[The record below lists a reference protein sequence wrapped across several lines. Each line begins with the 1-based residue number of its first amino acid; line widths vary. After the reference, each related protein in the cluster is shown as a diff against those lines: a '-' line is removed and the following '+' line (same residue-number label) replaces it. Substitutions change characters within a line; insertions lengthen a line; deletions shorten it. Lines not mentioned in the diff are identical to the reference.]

1 MPKTIGYSVISDL
14 EEGFLVQAAPS
25 VWHFSIDSAI
35 RYETEKE
42 AWAAANRRKFALA
55 ASIRIIEDDEGT
67 LDYERLEPTIKA
79 KGGSWIV
86 KVSLERPADRTH
98 YLIRAGRK
106 ITISTLRQD
115 AKGYT
120 TEGAAQRAA
129 DLVSSS
135 PTMKAQI
142 ERVTAE
148 IVAFSVSGP

>member
-14 EEGFLVQAAPS
+14 EEGFLVQTAPS

-55 ASIRIIEDDEGT
+55 APVRIIEDDEGT
-67 LDYERLEPTIKA
+67 LDYERLESIVKA

-86 KVSLERPADRTH
+86 KVTLERPADRIH
-98 YLIRAGRK
+98 YLMSAGKK
-106 ITISTLRQD
+106 ITISTSRQD

-129 DLVSSS
+129 DMVSSS

-148 IVAFSVSGP
+148 IVAFPVSGM